1 MLACQLI
8 MCSFTHLKQCS
19 KLCILAGHALV
30 ALTGEQGCDTP
41 IRLVQVGLGAML
53 VAAKYEEIY
62 APQISE
68 FCFITDNTYSRQ
80 EVSSL
85 HSYAAP

>member
-1 MLACQLI
+1 
-8 MCSFTHLKQCS
+8 MC
-19 KLCILAGHALV
+19 
-30 ALTGEQGCDTP
+30 
-41 IRLVQVGLGAML
+41 VQVGVGAML